1 MGDRDCRQASACLL
15 CSSSPAL
22 TGQAATSVLCLLLQV
37 LSDWDRFA
45 RGEYLR
51 LAVEEE
57 PDDMQVDAADDMW
70 SNGRGAGSKMLLED
84 VDADD
89 DLLPAAVG
97 AGGPAGAGGTPVG
110 DGMAD
115 LLPGEEGSGAAAMDA
130 SS

>member
-1 MGDRDCRQASACLL
+1 
-15 CSSSPAL
+15 
-22 TGQAATSVLCLLLQV
+22 V

-89 DLLPAAVG
+89 DLLPGGAVVG
-97 AGGPAGAGGTPVG
+97 AGGGVGGPVGAGGGAAVG
-110 DGMAD
+110 DGMAE

>member
-1 MGDRDCRQASACLL
+1 
-15 CSSSPAL
+15 
-22 TGQAATSVLCLLLQV
+22 LLQV

-70 SNGRGAGSKMLLED
+70 SNGRAAGSKMLLED

-89 DLLPAAVG
+89 DLMPALGASG
-97 AGGPAGAGGTPVG
+97 AGSGGVTDSLAGDEPNGT
-110 DGMAD
+110 
-115 LLPGEEGSGAAAMDA
+115 AAMDA
-130 SS
+130 GS

>member
-1 MGDRDCRQASACLL
+1 MLL
-15 CSSSPAL
+15 FP
-22 TGQAATSVLCLLLQV
+22 VLCLLLQV

-97 AGGPAGAGGTPVG
+97 AGGGPAGAGGAAVG

-115 LLPGEEGSGAAAMDA
+115 LLPGDEGSGAAAMDA